1 MTEAT
6 PQATASLEDL
16 FLTVFCH
23 IDDLY
28 REIVP
33 PSVKER
39 SQHER
44 IDLSDSEVITLSIM
58 QEALSMDA
66 EDSFLRFVDK
76 NYRYLFP
83 RLLARDRY
91 NRRRRD
97 LTEVILLCFRHVATF
112 FRRRAQ
118 HLIVDSAPVET
129 ASFVRS
135 QSARRSMPE
144 AAYGFMPSKKRH
156 FFGFRL
162 HSLVSDEG
170 AVLDF
175 VLSPA
180 DIDERTVAREL
191 LRPYGGHY
199 ILGDN
204 GYSGDPMKI
213 AAARAGY
220 ALWTSPRQGQR
231 PKTRQQ
237 ARWRRWL
244 RGKRDLVETVF
255 SMLADQFKM
264 ETTRALS
271 LSGLKA
277 RLASKLL
284 AFNMSL
290 WLNHQLGRKL
300 LSVKSLYL

>member
-220 ALWTSPRQGQR
+220 ALWTSPRPGQR
-231 PKTRQQ
+231 PKTRQE

>member
-1 MTEAT
+1 MTEFTPEAT
-6 PQATASLEDL
+6 LSLEDL
-16 FLTVFCH
+16 FLMVFCH
-23 IDDLY
+23 INDLY
-28 REIVP
+28 QAIVP
-33 PSVKER
+33 DAVKER
-39 SQHER
+39 YQHER
-44 IDLSDSEVITLSIM
+44 IDLSDSEIITLSIL
-58 QEALSMDA
+58 QEALSMDS
-66 EDSFLRFVDK
+66 EDSFLRFIRK
-76 NYRYLFP
+76 NYLYLFP
-83 RLLARDRY
+83 RLISRDRY

-97 LTEVILLCFRHVATF
+97 LTEVMLLCFRHITTF
-112 FRRRAQ
+112 FHSRAE

-156 FFGFRL
+156 FFGFRF

-191 LRPYGGHY
+191 LRPYDGHY

-204 GYSGDPMKI
+204 GYSGEPMKI

-220 ALWTSPRQGQR
+220 ALWASPRQSQR
-231 PKTRQQ
+231 PKSREQ

-244 RGKRDLVETVF
+244 RSKRDLVETVF
-255 SMLADQFKM
+255 SMLADQFKL
-264 ETTRALS
+264 ERTRALS
-271 LSGLKA
+271 LWGLKA
-277 RLASKLL
+277 RLISKLL
-284 AFNMSL
+284 AFNLSL
-290 WLNHQLGRKL
+290 WLNHQLGRHL